1 MNFEQKLDRII
12 QEIKDI
18 EHYTIDIKNAGKM
31 ERIEKDMLMEKIRHL
46 YDELVHLD
54 RHDSHESTARS
65 KEITFEF
72 PNDDQPVSKDPGKA
86 ESIKD
91 KPVKEKKPQ
100 QKPAAP
106 DKEKRQ
112 AAEKEKTAQHQG
124 SSNKA
129 NRITY
134 EDQSVEES
142 QTVQKPAQEKG
153 NSPEILADKYFNT
166 QTSMHDSLASKQD
179 HNNLS
184 TKMQTKPIR
193 DLSKAI
199 GLNDRFLFIKELFE
213 GNKEAYYEAVQ
224 IINEMPSLEEAE
236 NYIRERFHWDED
248 KPEVIKFMDLVRRRF
263 IHG

>member
-1 MNFEQKLDRII
+1 MDFKQKLDRII

-18 EHYTIDIKNAGKM
+18 EYYTIDIKNAGKM
-31 ERIEKDMLMEKIRHL
+31 ERIERDMLMEKIRHL
-46 YDELVHLD
+46 YDEMVYID
-54 RHDSHESTARS
+54 RNYSHESTART

-72 PNDDQPVSKDPGKA
+72 PNDDQPVSQDPGKA

-91 KPVKEKKPQ
+91 KPVKEKEPKQ
-100 QKPAAP
+100 EREAA

-112 AAEKEKTAQHQG
+112 SPEKEKTPKHQG

-129 NRITY
+129 KRIAY

-142 QTVQKPAQEKG
+142 QTVQKPVQEKG
-153 NSPEILADKYFNT
+153 NAPEILADKYFNT
-166 QTSMHDSLASKQD
+166 KTSMHDSLASKQD
-179 HNNLS
+179 HNVLS
-184 TKMQTKPIR
+184 TKMQSKPIQ

-224 IINEMPSLEEAE
+224 IINEMPSLQEAE
-236 NYIRERFHWDED
+236 DYIRERFTWDED
-248 KPEVIKFMDLVRRRF
+248 QPEVSKFMDLVRRKF